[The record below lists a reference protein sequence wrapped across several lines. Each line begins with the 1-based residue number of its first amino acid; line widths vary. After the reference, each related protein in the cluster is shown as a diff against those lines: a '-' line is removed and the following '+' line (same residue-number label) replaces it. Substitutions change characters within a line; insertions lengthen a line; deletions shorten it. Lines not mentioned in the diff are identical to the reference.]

1 MRSDGYYSIV
11 VTVRRNLFD
20 LGFFR
25 ERPLATLGDP
35 AWRRVCKGARRR
47 GAGGHRGILHFLY
60 KYAGSPNPGALA
72 PIQAAGNAERRL
84 LVTIRKNFRPRVLRE
99 RPLAALRDPV

>member
-20 LGFFR
+20 LGFFS
-25 ERPLATLGDP
+25 ERPLAALSDP
-35 AWRRVCKGARRR
+35 AWRRVCKGARRG

-60 KYAGSPNPGALA
+60 KYAASTQQPGAE
-72 PIQAAGNAERRL
+72 PW
-84 LVTIRKNFRPRVLRE
+84 RPY
-99 RPLAALRDPV
+99 RPQEMRSDGY